1 MQQDK
6 TIATSTKM
14 CNSVIWLLLE
24 YARHSALRCWD
35 GECLQEEKFQAKA
48 EKNQT
53 LSREIFL
60 FCRNFVWIGF
70 CCFVSNFKLKCP
82 LSYSF
87 FMLHFSISFI
97 LQRKHLHR
105 HWVLWFL
112 KGQDEIL
119 AFLRSARQIEKKT
132 WVKNFA
138 VFKAMLWL
146 ITLYFSILFIQF
158 KFFAVLVRLN
168 NFFGLAW
175 NEARR

>member
-1 MQQDK
+1 MLG
-6 TIATSTKM
+6 I
-14 CNSVIWLLLE
+14 
-24 YARHSALRCWD
+24 LRCD
-35 GECLQEEKFQAKA
+35 A
-48 EKNQT
+48 EMANVCRKKSFKQKKKKNQT

-60 FCRNFVWIGF
+60 FCRNFVRIGF

-119 AFLRSARQIEKKT
+119 AFLKVLGKLKKT

-158 KFFAVLVRLN
+158 KFFAVLVRLYKFLGLHGMGQDYKFASGKVSLAN
-168 NFFGLAW
+168 NKF
-175 NEARR
+175 NDD

>member
-1 MQQDK
+1 MQQGK

-14 CNSVIWLLLE
+14 CNSVIWLQLQ

-35 GECLQEEKFQAKA
+35 GECLQKEKFQAKE
-48 EKNQT
+48 EKKSQT

-119 AFLRSARQIEKKT
+119 AFLKVLSKLKKNMSEKLCGLQSD
-132 WVKNFA
+132 A
-138 VFKAMLWL
+138 L
-146 ITLYFSILFIQF
+146 INNVILSHFIYSI
-158 KFFAVLVRLN
+158 
-168 NFFGLAW
+168 
-175 NEARR
+175 

>member
-1 MQQDK
+1 MAS
-6 TIATSTKM
+6 IPI
-14 CNSVIWLLLE
+14 C
-24 YARHSALRCWD
+24 SAFCAAMLRW
-35 GECLQEEKFQAKA
+35 QMFA
-48 EKNQT
+48 ERKVSSKRRKKSQT

-119 AFLRSARQIEKKT
+119 AFHEVLSKLKKNMSEKLCGLQSD
-132 WVKNFA
+132 A
-138 VFKAMLWL
+138 L
-146 ITLYFSILFIQF
+146 INNVILFHFIYSI
-158 KFFAVLVRLN
+158 
-168 NFFGLAW
+168 
-175 NEARR
+175 